1 MTGTAGRGQVAADGR
16 IRLVAGLA
24 LFALAAITAIVSY
37 LHALAVV
44 RAVGNTGAV
53 AYLIPFVADLM
64 IVSASMALLE
74 AARNSTAKPALAIVS
89 LVFGIGATLAMN
101 VAAGWHHGSA
111 GALVAAL
118 PPVALV
124 LSLETLMGLVRR
136 TRDRGAGT
144 TDGRPEPLPGH
155 CPHQVAMTADDAV
168 IIAYLH
174 GRDCDGDA
182 PSQRQLAA
190 QFGVSRA
197 RVATLVGPL
206 NGTSDPDDE
215 LADLTAQT

>member
-1 MTGTAGRGQVAADGR
+1 MARRGHSTR
-16 IRLVAGLA
+16 
-24 LFALAAITAIVSY
+24 
-37 LHALAVV
+37 
-44 RAVGNTGAV
+44 AV

-74 AARNSTAKPALAIVS
+74 AARNSAAKPALAIVS
-89 LVFGIGATLAMN
+89 VVFGIGATLATN

-136 TRDRGAGT
+136 SRQLDVSRG
-144 TDGRPEPLPGH
+144 DGRAGPRAGQ

-168 IIAYLH
+168 VSAYLH
-174 GRDCDGDA
+174 GRDCDGDT

-190 QFGVSRA
+190 QFSISRG
-197 RVATLVGPL
+197 RVATLIGSL
-206 NGTSDPDDE
+206 NGHSDPG
-215 LADLTAQT
+215 AVQAQVPASTYTG